1 MQLNERAFSRMD
13 AMDKCID
20 LGKQFI
26 DHFHKIYEEGKN
38 SKDFVHHCT
47 EMQAWLNYVRSIK
60 LKTTKRYLT
69 PSDLIDWFFTAGECI
84 DADNGFDTY
93 EEVDLYN
100 EFFLAL
106 AANKDCKVIN
116 VATKLLY
123 Y

>member
-1 MQLNERAFSRMD
+1 MQLNEMAMSRMD

-20 LGKQFI
+20 LGRQFI
-26 DHFHKIYEEGKN
+26 EHFHKVYAEGKN

-47 EMQAWLNYVRSIK
+47 EMQSWLNYVRSIK
-60 LKTTKRYLT
+60 LKTTNRYLT

-93 EEVDLYN
+93 EEIDLYN

-116 VATKLLY
+116 IATKLLY

>member
-1 MQLNERAFSRMD
+1 MQLDELILSHMD

-26 DHFHKIYEEGKN
+26 EHFHKVYAEGKN
-38 SKDFVHHCT
+38 SKEFVHHCT
-47 EMQAWLNYVRSIK
+47 EMQSQLDCVRSIK
-60 LKTTKRYLT
+60 LNTTNCYLT
-69 PSDLIDWFFTAGECI
+69 PSKLIDWFFAAGGCI

-93 EEVDLYN
+93 EEIYLYTDL
-100 EFFLAL
+100 FLAL